1 MRIGIDIDGVL
12 TDIEQWQLDVGGK
25 YFSAKGKKVQN
36 PNGYEISEIFDVD
49 EKEDSLFWDAYLYD
63 YIMKEPARKYAAD
76 VIHQLR
82 REGNE
87 IYIITARVHTTQHDD
102 QGDEA
107 RTIVKQWLCKYQIE
121 YDSIVFSPEEK
132 LENCKKY
139 HIDVMIEDKV
149 DNINKISI
157 ELPVICFHA
166 SYNQKC
172 QGKNIYCA
180 YTWYDVYLYLQEIRQ
195 KKY

>member
-1 MRIGIDIDGVL
+1 
-12 TDIEQWQLDVGGK
+12 
-25 YFSAKGKKVQN
+25 
-36 PNGYEISEIFDVD
+36 
-49 EKEDSLFWDAYLYD
+49 
-63 YIMKEPARKYAAD
+63 MKEPARKYAAD

-149 DNINKISI
+149 DNINKISKD
-157 ELPVICFHA
+157 LPVICFHA
-166 SYNQKC
+166 GYNQEC
-172 QGKNIYCA
+172 QGDNIYRA
-180 YTWYDVYLYLQEIRQ
+180 YTWYDVYLYLQELKQ